1 MKKDNKRKA
10 ISKSKQVIK
19 LPFVKRLL
27 KKQAETQ
34 IIPESQL
41 SKRLKVH

>member
-1 MKKDNKRKA
+1 MKKKMKKIA
-10 ISKSKQVIK
+10 KSKNKQVIK

-27 KKQAETQ
+27 QMKAKKQ

-41 SKRLKVH
+41 SKRLKIH